1 MTPSERNVF
10 SGADSLR
17 DFTIRGR
24 TSRFLYLVELPE
36 HPFTSFGV
44 RIYAKMLTMTP
55 SANVKAL
62 PALNMMLRAEESGE
76 YHPHTDKI
84 VECSSGNT
92 ILSLAILNNLYGA
105 PDITPAAYIS
115 NKTSL
120 QKLQM
125 LRFFGLEVK
134 LFGGP
139 AQVEPSDPLGG
150 IYAAIED
157 GKKENHWNPG
167 QYSNFANSE
176 AHMRWTGPQLIEQ
189 LPSISV
195 FAAAIGTSGT
205 MTGTGTYLR
214 SVRPDI
220 VNLGV
225 FTAPG
230 DRVPGPRPIDLIQ
243 AVDLPWREVITC
255 EEHVSSIDSYAQS
268 LELCRQG
275 LLCGPS
281 SGLALKGLYQYL
293 EKMKTEGRLDALRGA
308 DGFVSCAFICCDLP
322 FLYISEYFS
331 KLAPSAFPPVLRPEL
346 LDADL
351 YPYGIDWKITFEC
364 ARELVAGKTTTI
376 VLDLRDS
383 TDFANSHVVR
393 AVNLDL
399 NASKEPNPFLNPE
412 VLVRQWTVLNEVLK
426 DYARPLDGD
435 VVVLSYDGHSASIAT
450 SVLRHYGARAFYVGG
465 GYDAEVWKAAGLET
479 SDSNVKPGVFQR
491 FVGLF
496 F

>member
-1 MTPSERNVF
+1 MKLILGLDMN
-10 SGADSLR
+10 
-17 DFTIRGR
+17 
-24 TSRFLYLVELPE
+24 
-36 HPFTSFGV
+36 
-44 RIYAKMLTMTP
+44 
-55 SANVKAL
+55 
-62 PALNMMLRAEESGE
+62 
-76 YHPHTDKI
+76 
-84 VECSSGNT
+84 NT
-92 ILSLAILNNLYGA
+92 LLAG
-105 PDITPAAYIS
+105 
-115 NKTSL
+115 
-120 QKLQM
+120 
-125 LRFFGLEVK
+125 
-134 LFGGP
+134 
-139 AQVEPSDPLGG
+139 
-150 IYAAIED
+150 
-157 GKKENHWNPG
+157 
-167 QYSNFANSE
+167 
-176 AHMRWTGPQLIEQ
+176 
-189 LPSISV
+189 
-195 FAAAIGTSGT
+195 
-205 MTGTGTYLR
+205 
-214 SVRPDI
+214 
-220 VNLGV
+220 
-225 FTAPG
+225 
-230 DRVPGPRPIDLIQ
+230 
-243 AVDLPWREVITC
+243 
-255 EEHVSSIDSYAQS
+255 
-268 LELCRQG
+268 
-275 LLCGPS
+275 
-281 SGLALKGLYQYL
+281 
-293 EKMKTEGRLDALRGA
+293 
-308 DGFVSCAFICCDLP
+308 AFICCDLP